1 MSKGKIL
8 IVDDEETLREGLQTY
23 LEMEG
28 YETDSAASSEDA
40 LKLDL
45 KTYDLFLLDIMM
57 SGMSGKEL
65 AAKLKACLLYTS
77 DAADDDEVV
86 LMAGVSG

>member
-57 SGMSGKEL
+57 SGMS
-65 AAKLKACLLYTS
+65 AKNWRRS
-77 DAADDDEVV
+77 
-86 LMAGVSG
+86 